1 MKMKL
6 LGLFLAGLMV
16 IGVSAQA
23 AVLSLTG
30 GGTPGVLPS
39 NFNPGGFPGFAEVVP
54 GSSVTTVF
62 TNADSG
68 SGLTLG
74 GGPATLKFEYLGKE
88 AGFTNTFG
96 LGGPAIFSTATSLVG
111 DTQTALFGTGL
122 VGFLFNTID
131 NGNSAQNGGAMSAG
145 VSIAFAALNDGSF
158 LALFNDGGGHDQ
170 DFDDMVVRV
179 SVSAVPL
186 PAAAWL
192 LLSAV
197 LGLVSFSRIRRN
209 GPQNA

>member
-16 IGVSAQA
+16 VGVSAQA

-54 GSSVTTVF
+54 GTSATTVF

-96 LGGPAIFSTATSLVG
+96 LGGTGRYSRPPRLGRGCTDGASSGPAWS
-111 DTQTALFGTGL
+111 
-122 VGFLFNTID
+122 GFLFNTSD
-131 NGNSAQNGGAMSAG
+131 NGNSAQNGG
-145 VSIAFAALNDGSF
+145 
-158 LALFNDGGGHDQ
+158 
-170 DFDDMVVRV
+170 RE
-179 SVSAVPL
+179 
-186 PAAAWL
+186 
-192 LLSAV
+192 
-197 LGLVSFSRIRRN
+197 
-209 GPQNA
+209 